1 MFFAAMDKIQL
12 ISDVPLFQGLPLNQL
27 QDLSTIVVE
36 KSYRKGQTVFS
47 EGDEGTGFHVVI
59 EGRVKVYKLSSDGK
73 EQILHIIGPGDPFGE
88 VPVFEGGRFPAHAQA
103 LESSKTYYFSRK
115 GFIRLIEKNPSLA
128 LNMLAILA
136 RRLRAFTR
144 LIDDLSLKEVP
155 SRLASYFLRL
165 SDRHAGARNLQ
176 LDISKGQLAGRLGT
190 IPETLSR
197 ILARMVRNGLID
209 LDGPNVR
216 IMDREGLETMAET
229 GKGLV

>member
-1 MFFAAMDKIQL
+1 MFFAVMEKIQL
-12 ISDVPLFQGLPLNQL
+12 ISGVPLFQGLPKNQL

-47 EGDEGTGFHVVI
+47 EGGEGTGFHVVL
-59 EGRVKVYKLSSDGK
+59 EGRIKVYKLSSEGK
-73 EQILHIIGPGDPFGE
+73 EQILHILEKGEPFGE

-103 LESSKTYYFSRK
+103 LENSKTYYFPRK
-115 GFIRLIEKNPSLA
+115 DFIRLIEKNPSLA

-155 SRLASYFLRL
+155 GRLASYFLRL
-165 SDRHAGARNLQ
+165 SDQRDGARDLQ
-176 LDISKGQLAGRLGT
+176 LDIAKGQLASRLGT

-197 ILARMVRNGLID
+197 ILAKMVRSGLID
-209 LDGPNVR
+209 LEGPHVR
-216 IMDREGLETMAET
+216 IVDREGLETMAET